1 MFEKQSIFD
10 ILILLL
16 PGLWTTLRLAVVS
29 AAAGMAMG
37 VALAVAFTWG
47 PAPVRWLLNALLAVA
62 RGVPL
67 VVQAFAVFF
76 GMPLLG
82 WQPSALVAAGVVLI
96 FFTSMTTMEVV
107 RGGFLA
113 VPKGQLMAARALGM
127 TFWQGLRL
135 VLLPQA
141 LRAMLPSLV
150 NQLVLVIKATSI
162 ASFIGVADVML
173 LAKEV
178 VERTQMG
185 FAVMGLVWLLYTAFC
200 LPLTMAARWM
210 ERRLGAGRSGASR
223 AALV

>member
-1 MFEKQSIFD
+1 MFEKQSIVE

-29 AAAGMAMG
+29 AAVGMAAG

-47 PAPVRWLLNALLAVA
+47 PALVHWPLNGLLAVA

-76 GMPLLG
+76 GMPLIG
-82 WQPSALVAAGVVLI
+82 WQPSAVVSAGVVLI
-96 FFTSMTTMEVV
+96 FFTAMTTMEVV

-113 VPKGQLMAARALGM
+113 VPAGQLMAARALGM
-127 TFWQGLRL
+127 NFWQGLQL

-185 FAVMGLVWLLYTAFC
+185 FVVMGLVWLLYTAFC
-200 LPLTMAARWM
+200 LPLTLAARRL
-210 ERRLGAGRSGASR
+210 ERRLRGSVSPQRS
-223 AALV
+223 AAI